1 MNYIRNCAI
10 IVLDKTIREI
20 ESNGKKGKVRQA
32 RAAETR
38 KRIVAAA
45 KKLITE
51 NGFENV
57 SIEEIAKEAEVSTG
71 SFYTYFKKK
80 EDVIEELNQL
90 SFYRLA
96 EITNEMKDKGLD
108 DRLKYYCRQ
117 FLAEIERVGI
127 EICRQ
132 WIRNNIT
139 PVNMEISGKETTK
152 YNHDYLAM
160 KSLLEEGIRR
170 GELTVDT
177 PVDEMAFYINTQ
189 LYGLMVAWCMTDASV
204 VGSDRTDAF
213 CETVM
218 KPALMPYRK

>member
-1 MNYIRNCAI
+1 M
-10 IVLDKTIREI
+10 E
-20 ESNGKKGKVRQA
+20 KKGKVRQA

-57 SIEEIAKEAEVSTG
+57 SIENIAKEAEVSTG

-80 EDVIEELNQL
+80 EDVVEELNQL

-108 DRLKYYCRQ
+108 DRSKYYCRQ
-117 FLAEIERVGI
+117 FLSEIERVGI

-160 KSLLEEGIRR
+160 KSLLEEGISR
-170 GELTVDT
+170 GELAADT
-177 PVDEMAFYINTQ
+177 PVDEMALYINAQ

-213 CETVM
+213 WETVM

>member
-1 MNYIRNCAI
+1 M
-10 IVLDKTIREI
+10 E
-20 ESNGKKGKVRQA
+20 KKGKVRQA

-51 NGFENV
+51 SGFENV
-57 SIEEIAKEAEVSTG
+57 SIENIAKEAEVSTG

-80 EDVIEELNQL
+80 EDIIEELNQL

-132 WIRNNIT
+132 WIRNNIA

-160 KSLLEEGIRR
+160 KSLLEEGISR
-170 GELTVDT
+170 GELAADT
-177 PVDEMAFYINTQ
+177 PVDEMALYINAQ

-213 CETVM
+213 WETVM
-218 KPALMPYRK
+218 KPALMPYIK

>member
-1 MNYIRNCAI
+1 M
-10 IVLDKTIREI
+10 DT
-20 ESNGKKGKVRQA
+20 KGKVRQA

-57 SIEEIAKEAEVSTG
+57 SIEDIAKEAEVSTG

-80 EDVIEELNQL
+80 EDVVEKLNQL

-160 KSLLEEGIRR
+160 KSLLEEGISR
-170 GELTVDT
+170 GELAAGT
-177 PVDEMAFYINTQ
+177 PVDEMAFYINAQ

-213 CETVM
+213 YETVM

>member
-1 MNYIRNCAI
+1 METKR
-10 IVLDKTIREI
+10 
-20 ESNGKKGKVRQA
+20 KVRQA

-80 EDVIEELNQL
+80 EDIIEELNQL

-96 EITNEMKDKGLD
+96 EITNEKKDKGLD

-170 GELTVDT
+170 GELAVDT

>member
-1 MNYIRNCAI
+1 M
-10 IVLDKTIREI
+10 E
-20 ESNGKKGKVRQA
+20 KKGKVRQA

-38 KRIVAAA
+38 KRIVTAA

-152 YNHDYLAM
+152 YNHDYFSM

-170 GELTVDT
+170 GELAVDT
-177 PVDEMAFYINTQ
+177 PVDKMAFFINTQ

-213 CETVM
+213 CEIVM

>member
-1 MNYIRNCAI
+1 M
-10 IVLDKTIREI
+10 E
-20 ESNGKKGKVRQA
+20 KKGNVRHA

-45 KKLITE
+45 KRLITK

-57 SIEEIAKEAEVSTG
+57 SIEDIAKEAEVSTG

-80 EDVIEELNQL
+80 EDVVEELNQIN
-90 SFYRLA
+90 FYRLA
-96 EITNEMKDKGLD
+96 ETVNEMKDKDLNG
-108 DRLKYYCRQ
+108 RLKYYCHE

-139 PVNMEISGKETTK
+139 PVRMTIADQESTK
-152 YNHDYLAM
+152 YDHDYRAM
-160 KSLLEEGIRR
+160 ESILEEGIRR
-170 GELTVDT
+170 GELTGDT
-177 PVDEMAFYINTQ
+177 PVEEMALFFNAQ

-213 CETVM
+213 CEIII
-218 KPALMPYRK
+218 KPALAQYIVL

>member
-1 MNYIRNCAI
+1 ME
-10 IVLDKTIREI
+10 T
-20 ESNGKKGKVRQA
+20 KGKVRQA

-57 SIEEIAKEAEVSTG
+57 SIEEIAREAEVSTG

-80 EDVIEELNQL
+80 EDIVEELNQL
-90 SFYRLA
+90 NFYRLA
-96 EITNEMKDKGLD
+96 EFTNEIKDQDLN
-108 DRLKYYCRQ
+108 DRVKYYCRE

-132 WIRNNIT
+132 WIRSNIT
-139 PVNMEISGKETTK
+139 PVEMEISDKKTTK
-152 YNHDYLAM
+152 YQHDYLAM
-160 KSLLEEGIRR
+160 RSILAEGVRR
-170 GELTVDT
+170 GELSAEA
-177 PVDEMAFYINTQ
+177 PVDELALFFNAQ

-204 VGSDRTDAF
+204 VGSDKTDAF

-218 KPALMPYRK
+218 RPALMPYRK

>member
-1 MNYIRNCAI
+1 ME
-10 IVLDKTIREI
+10 T
-20 ESNGKKGKVRQA
+20 KGKVRQA

-90 SFYRLA
+90 SFYHLA

-160 KSLLEEGIRR
+160 KSLLEEGISR
-170 GELTVDT
+170 GELAADT
-177 PVDEMAFYINTQ
+177 PVDEMALYINAQ

>member
-1 MNYIRNCAI
+1 M
-10 IVLDKTIREI
+10 E
-20 ESNGKKGKVRQA
+20 KKGKVRQA

-38 KRIVAAA
+38 KRIVTAA

-90 SFYRLA
+90 SFYHLA

-139 PVNMEISGKETTK
+139 PFNMEISGKETTK
-152 YNHDYLAM
+152 YNHDYFSM

-170 GELTVDT
+170 GELAVDT
-177 PVDEMAFYINTQ
+177 PVDKMAFFINTQ

-213 CETVM
+213 CEIVM

>member
-1 MNYIRNCAI
+1 METKR
-10 IVLDKTIREI
+10 
-20 ESNGKKGKVRQA
+20 KVRQA

-204 VGSDRTDAF
+204 VGSDRTDEF
-213 CETVM
+213 CETVL

>member
-1 MNYIRNCAI
+1 METKR
-10 IVLDKTIREI
+10 
-20 ESNGKKGKVRQA
+20 KVRQA

-117 FLAEIERVGI
+117 FLSEIERVGI

-132 WIRNNIT
+132 WIRNNIA

-160 KSLLEEGIRR
+160 KSLLEEGISR
-170 GELTVDT
+170 GELAADT
-177 PVDEMAFYINTQ
+177 PVDEMALYINAQ

-213 CETVM
+213 WETVM

>member
-1 MNYIRNCAI
+1 M
-10 IVLDKTIREI
+10 E
-20 ESNGKKGKVRQA
+20 KKGKVRQA

-117 FLAEIERVGI
+117 FLAEIERVGSESRSAGSGSETI
-127 EICRQ
+127 SLRSTWRFPVRKPQ
-132 WIRNNIT
+132 NIIMIT
-139 PVNMEISGKETTK
+139 S
-152 YNHDYLAM
+152 
-160 KSLLEEGIRR
+160 R
-170 GELTVDT
+170 
-177 PVDEMAFYINTQ
+177 
-189 LYGLMVAWCMTDASV
+189 
-204 VGSDRTDAF
+204 
-213 CETVM
+213 
-218 KPALMPYRK
+218 

>member
-1 MNYIRNCAI
+1 ME
-10 IVLDKTIREI
+10 T
-20 ESNGKKGKVRQA
+20 KGKVRQA

-57 SIEEIAKEAEVSTG
+57 SIEDIAKEAEVSTG

-80 EDVIEELNQL
+80 EDIIEELNQL
-90 SFYRLA
+90 SFYHLA

>member
-1 MNYIRNCAI
+1 M
-10 IVLDKTIREI
+10 E
-20 ESNGKKGKVRQA
+20 KKGKVRQA

-160 KSLLEEGIRR
+160 KSLLEEGISR
-170 GELTVDT
+170 GELAADT

>member
-1 MNYIRNCAI
+1 ME
-10 IVLDKTIREI
+10 T
-20 ESNGKKGKVRQA
+20 KGKVRQA

-90 SFYRLA
+90 SFYHLS

-160 KSLLEEGIRR
+160 KSLLEEGISR
-170 GELTVDT
+170 GELAADT
-177 PVDEMAFYINTQ
+177 PVDEMALYINAQ

>member
-1 MNYIRNCAI
+1 M
-10 IVLDKTIREI
+10 E
-20 ESNGKKGKVRQA
+20 KKGKVRQA

-57 SIEEIAKEAEVSTG
+57 SIENIAKEAEVSTG

-80 EDVIEELNQL
+80 EDVVEELNQL

>member
-1 MNYIRNCAI
+1 ME
-10 IVLDKTIREI
+10 T
-20 ESNGKKGKVRQA
+20 KGKVRQE

-57 SIEEIAKEAEVSTG
+57 SIEEIAREAEVSTG

-80 EDVIEELNQL
+80 EDIVEELNQL
-90 SFYRLA
+90 NFYRLA
-96 EITNEMKDKGLD
+96 ELTNEIEDQDLN
-108 DRLKYYCRQ
+108 DRVKYYCRE

-139 PVNMEISGKETTK
+139 PVEMEISDKKTTK
-152 YNHDYLAM
+152 YQHDYLAM
-160 KSLLEEGIRR
+160 RSILAEGVRR
-170 GELTVDT
+170 GELSADA
-177 PVDEMAFYINTQ
+177 PVDELALFFNAQ

-204 VGSDRTDAF
+204 VGSDKTDAF

-218 KPALMPYRK
+218 RPALMPYRK

>member
-1 MNYIRNCAI
+1 M
-10 IVLDKTIREI
+10 EI
-20 ESNGKKGKVRQA
+20 KGKVRQA

-57 SIEEIAKEAEVSTG
+57 SIEDIAKEAEVSTG

-80 EDVIEELNQL
+80 EDVVEELNQL

-139 PVNMEISGKETTK
+139 SVSMEISGKETTK

-160 KSLLEEGIRR
+160 KSLLEEGISR
-170 GELTVDT
+170 GELAADT
-177 PVDEMAFYINTQ
+177 PVDEMAFFINAQ

>member
-1 MNYIRNCAI
+1 M
-10 IVLDKTIREI
+10 E
-20 ESNGKKGKVRQA
+20 KKGKVRQA

-38 KRIVAAA
+38 KRIVATV

-177 PVDEMAFYINTQ
+177 PVDEMAFFINTQ

-204 VGSDRTDAF
+204 VGLDRTYEF
-213 CETVM
+213 CEIVM
-218 KPALMPYRK
+218 KPALMPYRE